1 MRKKSFTRQ
10 VGVLFSEVT
19 YEELIRITDE
29 IEISI
34 SEFIRRIIEEN
45 ISQRKKEGNQNEVSI
60 NQSEY
65 GFYQNLQFQNFLKK
79 MMEEKVHH

>member
-10 VGVLFSEVT
+10 VGVLFSEDT

-34 SEFIRRIIEEN
+34 SEFIRSIVEEK
-45 ISQRKKEGNQNEVSI
+45 IYRKK
-60 NQSEY
+60 
-65 GFYQNLQFQNFLKK
+65 K
-79 MMEEKVHH
+79 EEKCNE